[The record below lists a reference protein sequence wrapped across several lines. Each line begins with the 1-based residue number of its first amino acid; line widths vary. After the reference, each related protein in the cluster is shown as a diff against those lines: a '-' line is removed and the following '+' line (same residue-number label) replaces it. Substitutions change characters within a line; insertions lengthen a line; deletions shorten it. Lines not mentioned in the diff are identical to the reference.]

1 MISNSANKM
10 MESKQQFPASLTPF
24 QASVPGVSSSL
35 KFLLIILGLLIVIK
49 SNAQPHPNIVFVLS
63 DDHSVPHVG
72 CYGSP
77 GIQTPNLDKFARQGM
92 RFDKMYVTAPQC
104 VPSRA
109 SLMSGRSAVS
119 INMTRFSAALPKEV
133 VSYPELLRSEAGY
146 YTGLIGRSFHL
157 DGANMPEATKKVFDQ
172 YNLRTFPGRVDYLRE
187 GNPDKV
193 LDELNDFLDKRP
205 ANKPFFI
212 QVGFSDPHRP
222 LTTFVEGKRQDPKAL
237 VLPPHFPDTK
247 LLREDFAKYYD
258 EVTHL
263 DQQFGQAIQ
272 LLEKRGLSKN
282 TIIVFMGDNGAALLR
297 GKGTLYEYGLKV
309 PLIVKWPEVVKPGNS
324 SAQLLSGEDIAPTFL
339 DIAGVKPPKEMTGRS
354 FTGILKANSS
364 EELHSYVFA
373 ERGSHGN
380 GLPQGTAA
388 FDLSRC
394 VITKNFKLIYNVLWQ
409 LPYSPVD
416 FDGRE
421 FWKEIKMLHQ
431 QGKLSASLSNIY
443 FPEKRPMF
451 ELYDL
456 DKDPFEMTNLAAAP
470 KYAAKEKE
478 LKEKLQEWMILN
490 WDYLPLP
497 IAKDE

>member
-1 MISNSANKM
+1 MK
-10 MESKQQFPASLTPF
+10 SKQQFPASLTPF
-24 QASVPGVSSSL
+24 QASVSGLSTNI
-35 KFLLIILGLLIVIK
+35 KALLIILGLLIVIK
-49 SNAQPHPNIVFVLS
+49 SNAQQHPNIVFVLS
-63 DDHSVPHVG
+63 DDHSVPHLG

-77 GIQTPNLDKFARQGM
+77 VIQTPNLDKFARQGM
-92 RFDKMYVTAPQC
+92 RFDKMYVTSPQC

-119 INMTRFSAALPKEV
+119 INMTRFSAPLPKEV

-146 YTGLIGRSFHL
+146 YTGIIGRSFHL
-157 DGANMPEATKKVFDQ
+157 DGGHIMPQATKKVFDQ
-172 YNLRTFPGRVDYLRE
+172 YNLRTFPGRVDYLPE

-193 LDELNDFLDKRP
+193 LDELDNFLDKRP
-205 ANKPFFI
+205 AGKPFFI

-222 LTTFVEGKRQDPKAL
+222 FNTFVEGKRHDPKSL

-247 LLREDFAKYYD
+247 LLREDFAQYYD
-258 EVTHL
+258 EVSHL
-263 DQQFGQAIQ
+263 DQLFGQAMQI
-272 LLEKRGLSKN
+272 LDKRGLNKN
-282 TIIVFMGDNGAALLR
+282 TVIVFMGDNGAALLR

-309 PLIVKWPEVVKPGNS
+309 PLIIKWPEVVKPGS
-324 SAQLLSGEDIAPTFL
+324 SSTQLLSGEDLAPTFL
-339 DIAGVKPPKEMTGRS
+339 NIAGVKPPAEMTGRS

-364 EELHSYVFA
+364 EELHRYVFA
-373 ERGSHGN
+373 ERGSHGK
-380 GLPQGTAA
+380 GLPQGSAA

-394 VITKNFKLIYNVLWQ
+394 VITKNFKLIYNALWQ

-416 FDGRE
+416 FDGKE
-421 FWKEIKMLHQ
+421 FWKEIIMLHQ
-431 QGKLSASLSNIY
+431 QGKLSSTLSSIY

-456 DKDPFEMTNLAAAP
+456 DNDPFELKNLAAEP

-478 LKEKLQEWMILN
+478 LKLKLQEWMILN